1 MSSYNNIEKIKYT
14 KNQQDVV
21 ALKEYIIFD
30 DEMKKDKHIVFKFIN
45 NLNQNLYEIKFE
57 VCQYDENENLI
68 GKSTLL
74 YDNFTAESYET
85 FVPNAKMKVLYPCK
99 SVSVKLLFARF
110 TRVTWEN
117 DQFKDI
123 PYSFEECKS
132 QNGKVT
138 STVKSKKEVK
148 EEKYEVGKI
157 SKEEKSRRKRA
168 YVYQDI
174 KKAHKAGFPKFFHV
188 FFSVVTGL
196 ALVGTTIVF
205 NRQSDVFT
213 IGDYDVRE
221 VGVGQYSIVK
231 YDGFDKEVIIPTEI
245 NGNRVVKIE
254 EGAFKFSGIKSVII
268 EHEVELRA
276 KAFQHCN
283 NLEVVSSQQNLSIPY
298 LAFFKCQNIKNIN
311 IPNSNIQQAS
321 FFGSKN
327 IEQLT
332 FNYCSTDKLSEAFI
346 NEGSGKVKI
355 DTLYTNMT
363 HINGHFFDDC
373 IIDRATFSNDNV
385 LYEYG
390 ALSSINQSGVIAI
403 EGLEIED
410 GRVVAVDYES
420 GNITISPAV
429 IEFDLNKFDRLNEI
443 HSLKVD
449 NYNIR
454 ITNEFLRRFPNL
466 ITLEVTDV
474 SCLDYD
480 ALNSTS
486 ISTLI
491 APLSET
497 TLATY
502 ARNSYVNE
510 LVIKPGYTDYV
521 YGYYFSNIPSLTSI
535 RFETDVFGMDY
546 NAFDGL
552 YNLRRTDLVLNSD
565 APLIYQYSNLYNLEE
580 VNIIN
585 NHNMNTIPVN
595 AFEGMNMLRSATFGE
610 GFVNCNGPIVSNSY
624 SLESLKLPKSL
635 SITNYP
641 LVGEYNKN
649 LRKVELTCSDIPEY
663 FTYKDVN
670 LSAEF
675 TTELKLNGGIIPTD
689 FFKSACEQITHLCI
703 DADFCP
709 NPIGLL
715 SSCQNLVY
723 LDLRVADLPITYIS
737 DLFAQDSNVKN
748 NVLYMPYSLNTVS
761 LSKLS
766 IGDYFF
772 TGCKYLTDVYLL
784 NIGKVKKN
792 IFENCISLRSVYL
805 SDACR
810 YTNGL
815 LRNLNKIAGITICF
829 QSESPRKRKANYLGN
844 VDVDSILHWEG

>member
-30 DEMKKDKHIVFKFIN
+30 DETKKDKHIVFKFIN

-123 PYSFEECKS
+123 PYSFEECKA

-157 SKEEKSRRKRA
+157 TKEERGRRKKA
-168 YVYQDI
+168 YLYQEI
-174 KKAHKAGFPKFFHV
+174 KNAHKAGFPKFFHI

-196 ALVGTTIVF
+196 ALVATSLLF

-213 IGDYDVRE
+213 IGDYDVRQ

-231 YDGFDKEVIIPTEI
+231 YDGFEKDVIIPSEI

-254 EGAFKFSGIKSVII
+254 SGAFKFSNIKSVMI
-268 EHEVELRA
+268 EHDVELRA

-283 NLEVVSSQQNLSIPY
+283 SLEVVSSQQNLSIPY
-298 LAFFKCQNIKNIN
+298 LAFFKCANIKNIN

-332 FNYCSTDKLSEAFI
+332 FNYCSTERLSDAFV
-346 NEGSGKVKI
+346 NAGSGKVRI
-355 DTLYTNMT
+355 DMLYTNMS
-363 HINGHFFDDC
+363 HINGNFFDGC
-373 IIDRATFSNDNV
+373 IVDNATFSNENV

-390 ALSSINQSGVIAI
+390 ALSSINQSGVVAI
-403 EGLEIED
+403 GGLEVED
-410 GRVVAVDYES
+410 GSVVSVDYIG
-420 GNITISPAV
+420 GNITVSPFV
-429 IEFDLNKFDRLNEI
+429 TSFDLDKFDRLNEI
-443 HSLKVD
+443 YSLKVD
-449 NYNIR
+449 NTNIR
-454 ITNEFLRRFPNL
+454 ITNDFLRRFPSLN
-466 ITLEVTDV
+466 TLEVTDV
-474 SCLDYD
+474 NCLDYD
-480 ALNSTS
+480 ALNGTS
-486 ISTLI
+486 ISTFV
-491 APLSET
+491 APLCET
-497 TLATY
+497 SLSTF
-502 ARNSYVNE
+502 ARNSNVRE
-510 LVIKPGYTDYV
+510 LVVKTGYTDYV

-535 RFETDVFGMDY
+535 RLEAEVSGMES
-546 NAFDGL
+546 NSFDGL
-552 YNLRRTDLVLNSD
+552 YNLRKTDLVLNSD
-565 APLIYQYSNLYNLEE
+565 APLVYQYGNLHNLEE
-580 VNIIN
+580 VNVIY
-585 NHNMNTIPVN
+585 NHNVDTIPTN
-595 AFEGMNMLRSATFGE
+595 AFVDMYMLKNATFGE
-610 GFVNCNGPIVSNSY
+610 GFIRSNGVIVSNNQ
-624 SLESLKLPKSL
+624 SLESLKLPITL
-635 SITNYP
+635 SYTSYP
-641 LVGEYNKN
+641 LVGDSNYN
-649 LRKVELTCSDIPEY
+649 LRKVEVTCPDMPEH

-675 TTELKLNGGIIPTD
+675 TTELKLNTGLIPVD
-689 FFKSACEQITHLCI
+689 FFKSACEQLTHLCI
-703 DADFCP
+703 DADYCLS
-709 NPIGLL
+709 PIGLL
-715 SSCQNLVY
+715 SSCQNLTY
-723 LDLRVADLPITYIS
+723 LDLRVNDLPITYIS

-748 NVLYMPYSLNTVS
+748 NVLYMPYSLNVVS
-761 LSKLS
+761 LAKMS

-792 IFENCISLRSVYL
+792 IFENCVSLRRVYL
-805 SDACR
+805 SDTCK

-815 LRNLNKIAGITICF
+815 LRNLNKISGIVICF
-829 QSESPRKRKANYLGN
+829 QGESPRKKKANYLGH
-844 VDVDSILHWEG
+844 VDVDNLLHWEG